1 LFWKGYHL
9 LQQWMFG
16 LVKCVQT
23 TLSTI
28 FQLYSGSQFYW
39 WRKLEYPQKTTNLS
53 PVTDKLYHIML
64 YRVHRAMSGIR
75 THNFSYNNKGLMM
88 ILDRYGT
95 SLILHFSLNNQSL
108 HCTMFHVRIVL
119 YIRTDLSTIYGQLML
134 CYSRKATSKFWCKYC
149 STLKVNLAI
158 TLSLWYVLISVS
170 SCVREQQLTFMGG
183 TMLFNKFCRQILF
196 KKKPILVWCTK
207 INDLSLHYSRTN
219 LEKKIPV
226 FQVKVTKQIWF
237 LFSFKKKFVFWE
249 KNITPHKIQMIG
261 SVYKCSLT
269 FGS

>member
-1 LFWKGYHL
+1 MFWKGYHL

-196 KKKPILVWCTK
+196 KKKPILVKNKWSVSALFKNKFRKKNTGFSSQSYK
-207 INDLSLHYSRTN
+207 TN
-219 LEKKIPV
+219 LI
-226 FQVKVTKQIWF
+226 F
-237 LFSFKKKFVFWE
+237 
-249 KNITPHKIQMIG
+249 IQ
-261 SVYKCSLT
+261 
-269 FGS
+269 F